1 MKRSGPL
8 PRSINYI
15 ESANQTLPSPSAKFT
30 TTRKW
35 FRWMAILCFGLSI
48 GALAQVTTS
57 DVLGTITDP
66 TGAVLPNVSVR
77 IENTGTHVV
86 RETKSADNGAYV
98 FTQLQPGSYALT
110 ITQTGFKSFSNP
122 SLVLVAGDRARVDA
136 TLQIG
141 GSSETVE
148 VSTQPSALQTDSTNV
163 GATVDSKAIADLPLN
178 GRNVYGLV
186 QVSPGVNAG
195 APNSLSSGTRPD
207 DRRQSSSI
215 SANGQYE
222 LVNNNLIDGLDNN
235 ERFKGL
241 ILVRPSVEAIQTV
254 RVDTNTYTAEVGR
267 TAGAAISILTKA
279 GTDQFHGSL
288 YEFFRNDITDARNY
302 FARTNVLAHKPELRQ
317 NQFGGSLGG
326 PIHKGKTFFFADV
339 EEFRQVDA
347 TGTVYTSTV
356 PTLYEQQHPGDLSD
370 VGGPIVT
377 TIDPTALAYF
387 KLYPAPNQAGSS
399 FTSGVSVPTNN
410 YLYNPPRVQNTTL
423 GDLRID
429 HHFSDTDI
437 LFARYSHNRV
447 NTFMPGQLPNVGNI
461 KPGGTAGTFP
471 GNSEI
476 TTNNGQAGYTHA
488 FSSSLLLD
496 LRLGYTL
503 FQDYV
508 RPLNAGS
515 NLNIGTGFNIP
526 NANGCIGCDGL
537 APITPG
543 TGYTGL
549 GDATFLP
556 ILLNESAYQ
565 YVGSITWV
573 HGNHTVKAGEAL
585 IRRLVSNLQQN
596 YGKPAITFTGATPQ
610 QALSRFFTGQ
620 PFNYQRQGLT
630 RRPHV
635 RTWEESVFFQDDWR
649 VHPSLTL
656 NMGLRYDIFT
666 APNEKD
672 GFLSNLNLDTASL
685 VVSNTGGV
693 QTNHANFAPR
703 FGFAYTV
710 KSNLVLRGGFGMT
723 FYANDVQNAFY
734 LQNPPYSF
742 ATGTLTSTTPLS
754 AGVIAAPTE
763 VSTTNLFGALWAKP
777 FNYRNAYVEQFNL
790 LAQRDFKGNVLSV
803 GYVGELGRHL
813 NAQIPNYNLPAPS
826 GSSTVPS
833 APYASRLPNVNT
845 IQYFGSFAVSNYHSL
860 QTSFERRLSHGLTLN
875 TNYTLA
881 HTLDNTNNQGTE
893 GDGGYGLQP
902 TKINTYDYGNST
914 LDIRH
919 RIAVTANY
927 ALPFHRST
935 PMAKWLL
942 NNWQANTLLFWQTGS
957 PFAITS
963 AVTQNGRAYINLP
976 TVTSDRPDRIG
987 NPFLSHPDA
996 ITGFL
1001 NPAAFARQAIG
1012 TAGNA
1017 GRNIMHGPHQRRADL
1032 SLFKTFPI
1040 HENLAL
1046 QFRAECF
1053 NLSNTPNFAQPGG
1066 TITAYAAAPDA
1077 NGRYVATNA
1086 GNFGKSTSTTA
1097 GTAGRQFQFAAKLT
1111 F

>member
-1 MKRSGPL
+1 MKHPKNNVSIAGEARSASPAKSK
-8 PRSINYI
+8 PI
-15 ESANQTLPSPSAKFT
+15 E
-30 TTRKW
+30 
-35 FRWMAILCFGLSI
+35 ILACLSLLWI
-48 GALAQVTTS
+48 VAAVSALAQISTS
-57 DVLGTITDP
+57 DVLGTITDS
-66 TGAVLPNVSVR
+66 TGAAVPNATVK
-77 IENTGTHVV
+77 IENLGTHVAN
-86 RETKSADNGAYV
+86 ETKSGDNGSYV
-98 FTQLQPGSYALT
+98 FTQLQPGNYALT
-110 ITQTGFKSFSNP
+110 ITQAGFKSFSNP
-122 SLVLVAGDRARVDA
+122 SLVLVAGDRARIDA
-136 TLQIG
+136 VLEIG

-148 VSTQPSALQTDSTNV
+148 VTSQPSALQTDSTNV
-163 GATVDSKAIADLPLN
+163 GSTVDSKAIADLPLN

-186 QVSPGVNAG
+186 QVAPGVNAG
-195 APNSLSSGTRPD
+195 SPSSLTSGTRPD
-207 DRRQSSSI
+207 DRRQSSSV

-241 ILVRPSVEAIQTV
+241 ILLRPSVEAIQTV
-254 RVDTNTYTAEVGR
+254 RVDTNTYTAEIGR

-279 GTDQFHGSL
+279 GTDNFHGSL

-302 FARTNVLAHKPELRQ
+302 FARNSVLPHKPELRQ

-326 PIHKGKTFFFADV
+326 PIRKGRTFFFTDL

-370 VGGPIVT
+370 VGGPVT
-377 TIDPTALAYF
+377 TVIDPTALAYF

-399 FTSGVSVPTNN
+399 FVPGVSVPTNN
-410 YLYNPPRVQNTTL
+410 FLYNPPRVQNTTL

-429 HHFSDTDI
+429 QHFSDADT
-437 LFARYSHNRV
+437 LFGRYSYNKV
-447 NTFMPGQLPNVGNI
+447 NTFEPGQLPNVGDI
-461 KPGGTAGTFP
+461 GPGGTAGTFP

-476 TTNNGQAGYTHA
+476 TTHNGQMGYTHT
-488 FSSSLLLD
+488 FTPNLLLD

-503 FQDYV
+503 FQDHV
-508 RPLNAGS
+508 TALNAGS
-515 NLNIGTGFNIP
+515 DLNTGTPYSIP

-537 APITPG
+537 SPVTPG
-543 TGYTGL
+543 TGYVGL
-549 GDATFLP
+549 GDGTFLP

-565 YVGSITWV
+565 YAGTITWV

-596 YGKPAITFTGATPQ
+596 YGKPAISFTGATPQ
-610 QALSRFFTGQ
+610 QALSRFFAGE
-620 PFNYQRQGLT
+620 PFTYQRQGLT

-635 RTWEESVFFQDDWR
+635 RTWEEGAFVQDDWR
-649 VHPSLTL
+649 VRPELTL
-656 NMGLRYDIFT
+656 NLGLRYDIFT

-672 GFLSNLNLDTASL
+672 GFFSNLDLDTASL

-693 QTNHANFAPR
+693 QTNYSNIAPR

-710 KSNLVLRGGFGMT
+710 KPNFVVRGGYGMT

-754 AGVIAAPTE
+754 AGVVAAPST
-763 VSTTNLFGALWAKP
+763 VSTTNLSGALWAKP
-777 FNYRNAYVEQFNL
+777 FHYRNAYVEQFNL
-790 LAQRDFKGNVLSV
+790 LLQRDFSGNVVTV

-813 NAQIPNYNLPAPS
+813 NAQIPNYNLPAPG
-826 GSSTVPS
+826 GSATVPK
-833 APYASRLPNVNT
+833 APYASQLPNVNT
-845 IQYFGSFAVSNYHSL
+845 IQYFGSFAASNYHSL
-860 QTSFERRLSHGLTLN
+860 QTSFERRLKHGLTLN
-875 TNYTLA
+875 ANYTWA
-881 HTLDNTNNQGTE
+881 HTLDDTNNQGTE

-902 TKINTYDYGNST
+902 LKINTYDYGNST
-914 LDIRH
+914 LDVRH

-927 ALPFHRST
+927 AIPFHGANRFS
-935 PMAKWLL
+935 KWLL
-942 NNWQANTLLFWQTGS
+942 GDWQVNSLVFWQTGS

-963 AVTQNGRAYINLP
+963 AVTQNGLAYINLP

-987 NPFLSHPDA
+987 NPFLSNPSP
-996 ITGFL
+996 TKGFL

-1012 TAGNA
+1012 TAGDA

-1032 SLFKTFPI
+1032 SLFKTFSL
-1040 HENLAL
+1040 HDSLAL

-1066 TITAYAAAPDA
+1066 TITSYSATPDA

-1086 GNFGKSTSTTA
+1086 GNFGVSTSTAA
-1097 GTAGRQFQFAAKLT
+1097 GSAARQFQFAAKIT